1 MANKDYNSMME
12 QLNRLTEQQEKAQN
26 AFEAEQEKR
35 NAKIQAL
42 KDKLASAEEERNN
55 KLSQIIGTVF
65 ISQYGDKIDQIFAG
79 QFTRGHMP
87 TKKAVEEF
95 IKQADFHLE
104 KYAATEMEKKEET
117 AIDVSKDDETIE
129 EVISEEVPVEAAA
142 QPAASYPVNSGN
154 QGYGYQQDTYRQNGG
169 YGVRD
174 GWNGRSE

>member
-117 AIDVSKDDETIE
+117 ATDVSKDDETIE
-129 EVISEEVPVEAAA
+129 EAISEEVPVEAAA
-142 QPAASYPVNSGN
+142 QPAASYPVNSEGYRFDFKPNTPN
-154 QGYGYQQDTYRQNGG
+154 QNSGYA
-169 YGVRD
+169 VRD

>member
-26 AFEAEQEKR
+26 VFEAEQEKR

-117 AIDVSKDDETIE
+117 ATDVSEDDETIE

-142 QPAASYPVNSGN
+142 QPASSYPVNSGN
-154 QGYGYQQDTYRQNGG
+154 QGYGYQQNTYRQNEG